1 MKFGGTSVGDASR
14 IRRAAAR
21 AVNAQNGGA
30 QVVMVVSAR
39 GKKTDELV
47 RLAAE
52 FDVEP
57 PAREMDM
64 LLATGEQESVAL
76 MAMALRE
83 AGAEAVSLTG
93 GQIGIATDDT
103 FGKARI
109 RAIATDRMKEHLDAG
124 RIVVAAG
131 FQGVSERGD
140 ITTLGRGGSDLTAA
154 ALAAVLGAER
164 CEIYTDVPGV
174 FTTDP
179 RIEPAARKLDRIG
192 YDEMLELASLG
203 AGVMHSRSIE
213 FAGKYGVPVVV
224 RSSLTDEPGTLI
236 TRTRATEA
244 RAVTGLALVRDA
256 ARVTLAGLPD
266 RPGVMAE
273 IFRRMADRAIPLDMV
288 VQDLSVQ
295 GIAEVSF
302 TVPQEDLAGALAA
315 AQAAVTKL
323 QGAEV
328 TVGTDLAKIS
338 AVGAGMPDRPGV
350 AAKMFRTLAGIG
362 CNVELVTTSEIKV
375 SCLIARDRADEAVR
389 AVHAAFALDRAPAT
403 AAPAAD
409 AAERPLS
416 PEERR
421 VRTVV
426 EGLRGMEDIVVADVS
441 LDADQARLSVRPVP
455 DRPGVL
461 ADLFEAVAGGGSPDS
476 SPQVDG
482 PPQTDG
488 SAASPEKRGAGAT
501 VDMIVQ
507 NVSHAGHAS
516 ISFTVPATEAEHAAA
531 LAATPAAAW
540 GEGEV
545 QTDPHVAKLSVSGV
559 GLRSHTGVGLKLFAA
574 LAEAGVNVQ
583 LIGTSEMR
591 VSVVVAAEEGEKAV
605 EAVREAF
612 GIG

>member
-1 MKFGGTSVGDASR
+1 MPRIIVQKFGGTSVGDTSR

-21 AVNAQNGGA
+21 AVAAQQEGA

-47 RLAAE
+47 SLAGE
-52 FDVEP
+52 FDIEP

-93 GQIGIATDDT
+93 GQIGISTDDT
-103 FGKARI
+103 YGKARI
-109 RAIATDRMKEHLDAG
+109 RAIKTDRLREHLDAG

-131 FQGVSERGD
+131 FQGVSDSGD

-174 FTTDP
+174 FTVDP
-179 RIEPAARKLDRIG
+179 RIEPAARKLSRIG

-213 FAGKYGVPVVV
+213 FAGKYGVPIEV
-224 RSSLTDEPGTLI
+224 RSSLSDEPGTLI
-236 TRTRATEA
+236 A
-244 RAVTGLALVRDA
+244 RAGAPARPVTGLALVRDA

-315 AQAAVTKL
+315 AKAAVDAL
-323 QGAEV
+323 DGAEV

-350 AAKMFRTLAGIG
+350 AAKMFRTLADIG

-375 SCLIARDRADEAVR
+375 SCLIARDRANEAIR
-389 AVHAAFALDRAPAT
+389 AVHAAFELDQ
-403 AAPAAD
+403 AAD
-409 AAERPLS
+409 ADAAHRDDHPLS
-416 PEERR
+416 PQEQR

-426 EGLRGMEDIVVADVS
+426 EGLQGMEDIVVADVS
-441 LDADQARLSVRPVP
+441 LDAHQARLSVRPVP

-461 ADLFEAVAGGGSPDS
+461 ADLFEAVAGG
-476 SPQVDG
+476 
-482 PPQTDG
+482 
-488 SAASPEKRGAGAT
+488 PEDDPSTGAT

-507 NVSHAGHAS
+507 NVSHAGHAA
-516 ISFTVPATEAEHAAA
+516 ISFTVPESEANYAAELAAA
-531 LAATPAAAW
+531 PAVRW
-540 GEGEV
+540 GEGAV
-545 QTDPHVAKLSVSGV
+545 QIDPHVAKLSVTGV

-574 LAEAGVNVQ
+574 LAEAKVNVQ

-591 VSVVVAAEEGEKAV
+591 VSVVVAANEGERAV
-605 EAVREAF
+605 EAVRGAF

>member
-1 MKFGGTSVGDASR
+1 MPRIIVQKFGGTSVGDTSR

-21 AVNAQNGGA
+21 AVAAQKAGM

-47 RLAAE
+47 RLAGE
-52 FDVEP
+52 FDIDP
-57 PAREMDM
+57 PARELDM

-76 MAMALRE
+76 MAMAIRE

-93 GQIGIATDDT
+93 GQIGISTDDT
-103 FGKARI
+103 YGKARI
-109 RAIATDRMKEHLDAG
+109 RAIKTDRLKEHLDAG

-131 FQGVSERGD
+131 FQGVSESGD

-174 FTTDP
+174 FTVDP
-179 RIEPAARKLDRIG
+179 RIEPSARKLDCIG

-236 TRTRATEA
+236 A
-244 RAVTGLALVRDA
+244 RAGSVPSRPVTGLALVRDA

-288 VQDLSVQ
+288 VQDLSVA

-315 AQAAVTKL
+315 AKVAVDEL
-323 QGAEV
+323 DGAEV

-350 AAKMFRTLAGIG
+350 AAKMFRTLAGID
-362 CNVELVTTSEIKV
+362 CNVVLVTTSEIKV
-375 SCLIARDRADEAVR
+375 SCLIARDRADEAIR
-389 AVHAAFALDRAPAT
+389 AVHAAFALDREESAGAGR
-403 AAPAAD
+403 D
-409 AAERPLS
+409 GNEPLS
-416 PEERR
+416 PAEQR

-426 EGLRGMEDIVVADVS
+426 EGLQGMEDIVVADVS
-441 LDADQARLSVRPVP
+441 LDTDQARLSVRPVP

-461 ADLFEAVAGGGSPDS
+461 ADLFEAVAGGPDDDPS
-476 SPQVDG
+476 
-482 PPQTDG
+482 T
-488 SAASPEKRGAGAT
+488 GAT

-507 NVSHAGHAS
+507 NVSHAGHAA
-516 ISFTVPATEAEHAAA
+516 ISFTVPASEAE
-531 LAATPAAAW
+531 LAAQLAGAPAATW

-574 LAEAGVNVQ
+574 LAEAQVNVQ

-591 VSVVVAAEEGEKAV
+591 VSVVVAANEGERAV

-612 GIG
+612 GIA

>member
-1 MKFGGTSVGDASR
+1 MPRIIVQKFGGTSVGDTSR

-21 AVNAQNGGA
+21 AVAAQQDGA

-47 RLAAE
+47 SLAGE
-52 FDVEP
+52 FEVDP

-93 GQIGIATDDT
+93 GQIGISTDDT
-103 FGKARI
+103 YGKARI
-109 RAIATDRMKEHLDAG
+109 RAISTDRLKEHLDAG

-131 FQGVSERGD
+131 FQGVSDSGD

-174 FTTDP
+174 FTVDP
-179 RIEPAARKLDRIG
+179 RIEPAACKLDRIG

-236 TRTRATEA
+236 TRAGVPKRP
-244 RAVTGLALVRDA
+244 VTGLALVRDA

-315 AQAAVTKL
+315 AKSAVDAL
-323 QGAEV
+323 DGAEV

-350 AAKMFRTLAGIG
+350 AAKMFRTLAEIG

-375 SCLIARDRADEAVR
+375 SCLIARDRADEAIR
-389 AVHAAFALDRAPAT
+389 AVHAAFALDQ
-403 AAPAAD
+403 AAD
-409 AAERPLS
+409 ADAGGAPGDDHPLS
-416 PEERR
+416 PQEQR

-426 EGLRGMEDIVVADVS
+426 EGLQGMEDIVVADVS
-441 LDADQARLSVRPVP
+441 LDAHQARLSVRPVP

-461 ADLFEAVAGGGSPDS
+461 ADLFEAVAGG
-476 SPQVDG
+476 
-482 PPQTDG
+482 
-488 SAASPEKRGAGAT
+488 PEDDPSTGAT

-507 NVSHAGHAS
+507 NVSHAGHAA
-516 ISFTVPATEAEHAAA
+516 ISFTVPESEAKYAAE
-531 LAATPAAAW
+531 LASAPAAAW

-545 QTDPHVAKLSVSGV
+545 QTDPHVAKLSVTGV

-574 LAEAGVNVQ
+574 LAEAQVNVQ

-591 VSVVVAAEEGEKAV
+591 VSVVVAANEGEAAV
-605 EAVREAF
+605 EAVRGAF